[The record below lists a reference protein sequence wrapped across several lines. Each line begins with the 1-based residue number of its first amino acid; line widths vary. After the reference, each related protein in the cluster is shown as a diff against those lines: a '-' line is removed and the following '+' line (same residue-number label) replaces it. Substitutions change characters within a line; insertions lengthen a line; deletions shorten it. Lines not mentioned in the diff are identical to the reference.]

1 MFDAYFI
8 NYLPSYLRWQDVLTI
23 VSLSLVLSFLATIYP
38 AMRAANSNLRRHYAM
53 SKIVLE
59 AQNIEK
65 HFTDGKSTVEVIKG
79 LSLQVKAGEFVSIV
93 GSSGSG
99 KSTLLHVLGG
109 LDRPSS
115 GQVFLQGSRFDSL
128 NEAERGYLRN
138 RTLRFCLPVPSFVA

>member
-1 MFDAYFI
+1 
-8 NYLPSYLRWQDVLTI
+8 
-23 VSLSLVLSFLATIYP
+23 
-38 AMRAANSNLRRHYAM
+38 M

-99 KSTLLHVLGG
+99 KSTLLHVLGF
-109 LDRPSS
+109 RPSEFWAGFFA
-115 GQVFLQGSRFDSL
+115 GQ
-128 NEAERGYLRN
+128 
-138 RTLRFCLPVPSFVA
+138 SF